1 MVAVSQE
8 FNIGFEEHGIEV
20 SHFMPDDGSGVY
32 LKGIFI
38 PAGKMVKNHSH
49 TFTHKSFLAF
59 GEVAIVCDGGQ
70 PTKVFGPTAL
80 TIKQGIQHEINAITD
95 AYWVCIHATDELDP
109 EKIDHSL
116 VDQDF

>member
-8 FNIGFEEHGIEV
+8 FNIGFEENGIEV

-59 GEVAIVCDGGQ
+59 GEVAIVCDGS
-70 PTKVFGPTAL
+70 PPIKVCGPTAL

-95 AYWVCIHATDELDP
+95 TYWVCIHATNELDLD
-109 EKIDHSL
+109 KIDHSL